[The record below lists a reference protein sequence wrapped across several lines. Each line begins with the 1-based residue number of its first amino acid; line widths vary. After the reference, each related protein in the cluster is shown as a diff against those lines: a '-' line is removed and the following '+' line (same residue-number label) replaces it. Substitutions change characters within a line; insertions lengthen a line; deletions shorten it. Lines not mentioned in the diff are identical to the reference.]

1 MTKKD
6 GVRAKIVSRIKERT
20 NKMLEAIGLA
30 QKSAFSI
37 IMTRVVKEEALVFT
51 LLIPNAKTIKAIKEA
66 RLDKSKS
73 FKTVADLMA
82 SFNPN
87 H

>member
-1 MTKKD
+1 
-6 GVRAKIVSRIKERT
+6 
-20 NKMLEAIGLA
+20 MLEAIGLA

-66 RLDKSKS
+66 RLGKSKS